1 MKTAPLPAVLP
12 ELTALRFFA
21 AAIVMAYHYALVW
34 APDAL
39 AATGLLGKGGL
50 GVDFFFV
57 LSGFILTHVYLSARD
72 AGQFH
77 FGDFLW
83 ARLARIYPLHVVT
96 TLIAIVILSIG
107 YKIGTITD
115 DPVYFEYVAKTLAM
129 VHAWGTVD
137 HFGLNAPSWSI
148 SAEWAAY
155 LAFPGFLAIAIAA
168 RARPILFVTAAF
180 ATLCAADV
188 FARAAF
194 GKGVTEL
201 SFDFGVLRIAPEFL
215 LGCALYMLALK
226 ITASAR
232 TASIALGAAII
243 ATLVMMHVR
252 APDVLVVAA
261 MSAIILFAALR
272 ARAAPGGGGASR
284 ALAHP
289 TLVYL
294 GEISYAIYLTHRL
307 VEYALIE
314 IIAPMTGLQVSGL
327 APMFGCALASIVVAA
342 GLHHA
347 FERPV
352 RTWMRAVPPSRWL
365 LRPAAVRD

>member
-1 MKTAPLPAVLP
+1 MKTAPLPAILP

-39 AATGLLGKGGL
+39 AATGILGKGGL

-57 LSGFILTHVYLSARD
+57 LSGFILTHVYLSARE
-72 AGQFH
+72 AGQFRY
-77 FGDFLW
+77 GDFLW

-107 YKIGTITD
+107 YKIGAIAD
-115 DPVYFEYVAKTLAM
+115 DPVYFAYVAKTLAM

-155 LAFPGFLAIAIAA
+155 LAFPAFLAIAIAA
-168 RARPILFVTAAF
+168 RTRPILFVAAAF
-180 ATLCAADV
+180 AALGAADV

-226 ITASAR
+226 IALPAR
-232 TASIALGAAII
+232 TASLALGGSIA
-243 ATLVMMHVR
+243 ATLAMMHVR
-252 APDVLVVAA
+252 APELLIVAA

-272 ARAAPGGGGASR
+272 ARSAPAGGGSR

-289 TLVYL
+289 ALVYL

-307 VEYALIE
+307 VEYALID
-314 IIAPMTGLQVSGL
+314 IFAPMTGFQVSGL
-327 APMFGCALASIVVAA
+327 APMLGCALVSILVAA
-342 GLHHA
+342 ALHHA
-347 FERPV
+347 IERPV
-352 RTWMRAVPPSRWL
+352 RSWMRALPPSRWL
-365 LRPAAVRD
+365 LRPVAARE